1 MRHRQHATATL
12 SCMLKCMLCY
22 IIAKAETV
30 WHYSVKLH
38 RRRKLIN
45 EQMDRHQ
52 ESNLVHCSLKI

>member
-1 MRHRQHATATL
+1 
-12 SCMLKCMLCY
+12 MLCY